1 MKVLR
6 KGFSHSG
13 LHERSRGRKTVATC
27 GQPLPAQSLRGG
39 KKLGKISEP
48 LGMWG
53 ADELDHF
60 GKTATN
66 LIGTEE
72 SEDLEEARTDC
83 FTSDRYTDRVN

>member
-1 MKVLR
+1 MEVLR
-6 KGFSHSG
+6 KEFSHSR
-13 LHERSRGRKTVATC
+13 LHERSRGRKIVARC
-27 GQPLPAQSLRGG
+27 GQPLPAQSLRGW

-48 LGMWG
+48 LGMWS

-60 GKTATN
+60 GETAIN

-72 SEDLEEARTDC
+72 SEDFKDAGTDC